1 MQKLNFLFILFVS
14 AIFHGQIISGAVF
27 SKEENQP
34 IPYVKIGIE
43 KEKIGTISNEKGVF
57 SIDLTSINPDK
68 NIKIEVSGYETYS
81 ENIGNFIKKNSH
93 QIVLQEKIQTI
104 QEVKI
109 SPKKLVDKNWG
120 VNTKT
125 KSVMYSVNPE
135 FNKEN
140 FLGETALEFNTK
152 KKAKIKNINLNIAEF
167 NSNQPVLL
175 RYTVYNEENDLPGK
189 SLLEEE
195 ITIELTENQIK
206 EGVFTLN
213 VNDQN
218 IWVQG
223 KFFVGIQF
231 LKQFEGNIK
240 ISAALFRTGY
250 VRQFYGDWEKVT
262 IAAPAIN
269 IDVKVDKN

>member
-1 MQKLNFLFILFVS
+1 MKKINFLILFF
-14 AIFHGQIISGAVF
+14 ATFLLNAQIISGTIL
-27 SKEENQP
+27 SKEENTP
-34 IPYVKIGIE
+34 IPYVKIGVE
-43 KEKIGTISNEKGVF
+43 KEKTGIISDEKGAF
-57 SIDLTSINPDK
+57 SVDLSSVNPNK
-68 NIKIEVSGYETYS
+68 NIKIEVPGYETFS
-81 ENIGNFIKKNSH
+81 ENVGNFIKKNPQ
-93 QIVLQEKIQTI
+93 QIVLQEKIKTI
-104 QEVKI
+104 EEVKI
-109 SPKKLVDKNWG
+109 SPKKMVDKNWG

-125 KSVMYSVNPE
+125 KSVMYNVNPE
-135 FNKEN
+135 FNKES
-140 FLGETALEFNTK
+140 FLGETALEFSTK
-152 KKAKIKNINLNIAEF
+152 KKAKIKNINLNIAQF
-167 NSNQPVLL
+167 NSTQPVLL
-175 RYTVYNEENDLPGK
+175 RYTVYNEENNLPGK

-206 EGVFTLN
+206 DGVFTLD

-250 VRQFYGDWEKVT
+250 LRQFYGDWAKVS

-269 IDVKVDKN
+269 IDVKVEK